1 MGKSRK
7 IKARKN
13 RFKTFTF
20 KLSFRQ
26 FKSLQNYSEIK
37 GTTPL
42 KVIKDRINDCIEEYS
57 DEQIGKEMV
66 AKNQLSLFTSPAKEE
81 QQLEMF
87 D

>member
-1 MGKSRK
+1 MSKSKK
-7 IKARKN
+7 INTRKN

-37 GTTPL
+37 GITPL

-57 DEQIGKEMV
+57 DEQIGREKV
-66 AKNQLSLFTSPAKEE
+66 AKNQLSLFTPRSKEE

>member
-7 IKARKN
+7 IKTRKK
-13 RFKTFTF
+13 RFKTLTF

-26 FKSLQNYSEIK
+26 FKSLKNYSQIK

-42 KVIKDRINDCIEEYS
+42 KVIKERIKDCIEEYS

-66 AKNQLSLFTSPAKEE
+66 SKNQLSLFTSHTKEE

-87 D
+87 E

>member
-1 MGKSRK
+1 MSKSRK
-7 IKARKN
+7 NKTRKN
-13 RFKTFTF
+13 RFKTLTF

-57 DEQIGKEMV
+57 DEQIGKEKI
-66 AKNQLSLFTSPAKEE
+66 AKNQLSLFTSHKKEE

-87 D
+87 E